1 MPSGETAYRK
11 AQTINASD
19 SSLNLDPSSKVKNPP
34 RNARIAVTLVFFL
47 NGMGFSSWIARIPE
61 VQDTLAISEG
71 ELGLALLGLGVGA
84 LVSLLVAG
92 GLVVKLGSR
101 PVTVLTAV
109 AFCALLP
116 LPALAPNLI
125 LLALALCILGIFGG
139 ALDVA
144 MNAQGVLVQQRYGR
158 PILSSMHAAFSFG
171 GFAGAAAGGLL
182 AGAGVTPEQH
192 LLGAAVVLTT
202 AAYLSTRRLLPAS
215 ADASKGGSTF
225 AKPSRALAALGIVAF
240 CGLVIEG
247 AMADWGAVYLS
258 NVLETGP
265 GLAAGGFAAFSLTMG
280 IGRLTG
286 DRLVYLSNPVT
297 IVRYGSA
304 VAAAGMG
311 LALWSSQ
318 PLVAIL
324 GFALVGAGL
333 ANIIPVIFSAAANIP
348 GIAPGPGIA
357 AVATTSYFGFLAGPP
372 AIGLVAELVTLRVAL
387 VILVVLAATMTL
399 LSGTL
404 RR

>member
-1 MPSGETAYRK
+1 M
-11 AQTINASD
+11 D
-19 SSLNLDPSSKVKNPP
+19 NPP
-34 RNARIAVTLVFFL
+34 ARARAAVTLVFFL
-47 NGMGFSSWIARIPE
+47 NGVGFSSWIARIPE
-61 VQDTLAISEG
+61 VQDSLAISEG
-71 ELGLALLGLGVGA
+71 ELGLALLGLGFGA
-84 LVSLLVAG
+84 LMSLLMAG
-92 GLVVKLGSR
+92 GLVARLGSK
-101 PVTVLTAV
+101 PITAVTVVL
-109 AFCALLP
+109 FCALAP
-116 LPALAPNLI
+116 LPAFAPSLI
-125 LLALALCILGIFGG
+125 TLALALVILGMFGG

-171 GFAGAAAGGLL
+171 GFSGAAIGGLI
-182 AGAGVTPEQH
+182 AGAGISPERH
-192 LLGAAVVLTT
+192 LLGSAVVLVI
-202 AAYLSTRRLLPAS
+202 AACFSTRWLLPAS
-215 ADASKGGSTF
+215 ADARKGGSTF
-225 AKPSRALAALGIVAF
+225 ARPSRALAALGIIAF
-240 CGLVIEG
+240 CGLVMEG
-247 AMADWGAVYLS
+247 AMADWGAVYLT
-258 NVLETGP
+258 NVLDTGP
-265 GLAAGGFAAFSLTMG
+265 GMAAGGFAAFSLTMG

-304 VAAAGMG
+304 AATAGMG

-333 ANIIPVIFSAAANIP
+333 ANIIPIIFSAAATMP

-372 AIGLVAELVTLRVAL
+372 AIGLAAELMTLRVAL
-387 VILVVLAATMTL
+387 VILVVLAATMTF

-404 RR
+404 RRR